1 MACTANYN
9 NFSKIRVKG
18 WRLYLRKGFTR
29 DFVRDL
35 CESEVLTDGVRGPFE
50 SIPSSRFCRVT
61 KSVVSFHGGCHKLYL
76 KEYFYRSLWD
86 VIKHFFRPSR
96 AERAFKAAMMLEQN
110 NFNSPEVITLG
121 LLKKGPF
128 CSKSFLLTRQ
138 LEQVKDIPG
147 RLYEDNDNLTGQGL
161 SSKQLFIRSLGET
174 IGRMHATGIVHG
186 DLRPRNILA
195 QQNANGWRFFLLDN
209 ERTKKCL
216 HLPTKSRV
224 RNLVQINMF
233 GPEKVGRTDRMR
245 FFESYCKA
253 SHIKPKQ
260 AKILA
265 RIVTERTQARLRQ
278 QL

>member
-1 MACTANYN
+1 MARTANYN
-9 NFSKIRVKG
+9 NYSKIRVKG
-18 WRLYLRKGFTR
+18 WSLYLRKGFTR
-29 DFVRDL
+29 EIVRNFF
-35 CESEVLTDGVRGPFE
+35 EPEVLTDGVRGPFE

-61 KSVVSFHGGCHKLYL
+61 KSMVSFQGGCHKLYL
-76 KEYFYRSLWD
+76 KEYLYRSLLD
-86 VIKHFFRPSR
+86 VIKHIFRPSR
-96 AERAFKAAMMLEQN
+96 AKRAFRAAMMLQQN
-110 NFNSPEVITLG
+110 AFNSPEVIAMG
-121 LLKKGPF
+121 VYKRGPF

-147 RLYEDNDNLTGQGL
+147 WLYEDNDNLTGQGL
-161 SSKQLFIRSLGET
+161 SSKRLFIRSLGET

-195 QQNANGWRFFLLDN
+195 QKNENGWRFFLLDN
-209 ERTKKCL
+209 ERTKKL
-216 HLPTKSRV
+216 LYLPEKSRI

-253 SHIKPKQ
+253 GQLKPKQ

-265 RIVTERTQARLRQ
+265 RLVTERTQARLRQ